1 MARVPLAWRN
11 LTHDPVRFV
20 LFLAGVVFAVVLMF
34 VQLGFRGALL
44 DSQTA
49 LHSRVD
55 ADLVLVNPLRRA
67 LPMRETVPLR
77 RVIQA
82 RAVPG
87 VAAAN
92 PLYIDNGA
100 ATLRDASVNAVDRG
114 ASRGVRVV
122 GLDPRA
128 GLLQL
133 PELAPAAPEA
143 RRLLAPG
150 AALFDRDSRADSER
164 PGETVFGPLAV
175 GGSTELAGRRV
186 SFVGSVALGPDFTSD
201 GTLIVSD
208 RTFGDIVRGPQ
219 SFGPPLAD
227 VDYGLVK
234 LAPDADADQ
243 VRRELERVF
252 AQASPE
258 PDTAVLTKPEFV
270 AREKAFW
277 LANTP
282 IGFAFN
288 FGMAMGFAVGL
299 VICYQILS
307 GDVADHLAEYATLK
321 AMGYANNAL
330 ARVVLTEALILA
342 AAGYAAGLVVS
353 LALYQVL
360 ELLTAMPLE
369 LRLDRALTVFAATVC
384 MCVVSGL
391 MSLGKLFRADPA
403 DVFA

>member
-1 MARVPLAWRN
+1 M
-11 LTHDPVRFV
+11 

-49 LHSRVD
+49 LHTRVD
-55 ADLVLVNPLRRA
+55 ADLVLLNPLRRA
-67 LPMRETVPLR
+67 LPMRETFPLR

-87 VAAAN
+87 VASAN

-100 ATLRDASVNAVDRG
+100 ALLRDASVNVFDRG
-114 ASRGVRVV
+114 PSRGVRVV

-128 GLLQL
+128 GLLRM
-133 PELAPAAPEA
+133 PELAPDSPVA
-143 RRLLAPG
+143 RQLSVPG
-150 AALFDRDSRADSER
+150 SALYDRRSRADDDR
-164 PGETVFGPLAV
+164 PGESVYGPLAV
-175 GGSTELAGRRV
+175 GGRTELAGRTV
-186 SFVGSVALGPDFTSD
+186 KFVGSVALGPDFTSD

-208 RTFGDIVRGPQ
+208 RTFGDIVRGPM

-227 VDYGLVK
+227 VDYGLIK
-234 LAPDADADQ
+234 LEPDADATAVQ
-243 VRRELERVF
+243 RELERVF
-252 AQASPE
+252 VAASPQA
-258 PDTAVLTKPEFV
+258 DTEILTKSEFV
-270 AREKAFW
+270 TREQNFW
-277 LANTP
+277 LSNTP

-321 AMGYANNAL
+321 AMGYANRAL
-330 ARVVLTEALILA
+330 AKVVLTEALILA

-360 ELLTAMPLE
+360 ELLTAMPVQMGLG
-369 LRLDRALTVFAATVC
+369 RALTVFAATVC
-384 MCVVSGL
+384 MCVISGL